1 MISGDIPGRCV
12 RTRSSSANPRIS
24 PLAAEYEYP
33 CRPAPLYHYRRAQHQ
48 RLQKP
53 QRRSPP
59 SLFHAIVSTDALA
72 AACATPSALNTL
84 VCSQYSSLNSL
95 ASQRQTLGHHRRAP
109 VSRLFPTHSRKSTS
123 SAQTLLRFSASLSTY
138 DYELFNCNN
147 SDVRY
152 WSWNYRSCWHQTCPP
167 IAFGPLFTWPSV
179 RSATLAGRGSS
190 FLFTTA
196 LCQIWVIC
204 APAAFLGCGGRL
216 SGPLSGI
223 RP

>member
-1 MISGDIPGRCV
+1 LISGDIPGRCV

-84 VCSQYSSLNSL
+84 VCSQYSSLTPPRL
-95 ASQRQTLGHHRRAP
+95 ATRRTLAITGGPRRAGFSQHTP
-109 VSRLFPTHSRKSTS
+109 KSTL
-123 SAQTLLRFSASLSTY
+123 SALTLLRFSASLSTY

-152 WSWNYRSCWHQTCPP
+152 WSWNYRSWHQTCPP

-204 APAAFLGCGGRL
+204 APAALLGCGGRL